1 MKKARHAGTR
11 HADTAEGKA
20 KVPKER
26 GLAWGSSSFKDG
38 VLTLK
43 KSEVTSSK
51 ERLNTKIMLGG
62 GKLAGSDRPKGGR
75 GRALH
80 PFIVTTT

>member
-1 MKKARHAGTR
+1 
-11 HADTAEGKA
+11 
-20 KVPKER
+20 
-26 GLAWGSSSFKDG
+26 

-80 PFIVTTT
+80 PFIVVTKVRETT